1 MSSAE
6 GKDSQQANRL
16 LREKSPYLLQ
26 HAYNPV
32 DWYSWSEEAF
42 DKAGSE
48 DKPIFLSIGYS
59 TCHWCHNMARDSFE
73 DEEVAQILNE
83 HFVSIKVDR
92 EERPDVDQLYMNVCQ
107 MFTGQG
113 GWPLTV
119 IMTPGKIPFFAGT
132 FFPKEP
138 RYNMPGLK
146 NILLEVARLWKED
159 RKALEQKGQEVLG
172 ALQKQQAGRAEGV
185 LQESTLRQAGESLKK
200 IFDRTHGGFGRAPK
214 FPMPHSLAFLL
225 RLWKRRGEED
235 YLHMVTRTLEHMERG
250 GIFDHLGYGFH
261 RYSVDEKW
269 LVPHFE
275 KMLYDQALL
284 GSAYVEAYQAT
295 GMENFADTAHKIFT
309 YVLGEMQDQNG
320 GFYSAENAESEG
332 VEGKYYLWEK
342 QELLQ
347 ALGEEKGELF
357 CSYWG
362 VTAKGNFEKGQNILH
377 LPRGVDAF
385 LEEQGL
391 DRREWFFLLEE
402 SRKKL
407 LEARGKRVRPS
418 LDDKILTSWNGL
430 MIGALAKGAG
440 ALKGEVYA
448 RAAVKAADFILHK
461 MEKEEGTLL
470 HRYRD
475 GEAAIEGFAEDY
487 AYFASGLL
495 DLYEAVPD
503 PRYLEKALSLTEK
516 MLQLF
521 WDKEQGGLS
530 QSGFDSGELPLQVR
544 EAFDGAL
551 PSPNSVA
558 AQNLLRLAALTSDEN
573 LQRRAQE
580 LVESFGSF
588 LKESPAGFTALLAA
602 VDFALGPVQEIV
614 VAAAEAGDP
623 LQGKML
629 NAVYERFLPRKVLLS
644 FGEKDFQ
651 RLQRISP
658 QLLDKKPLEG
668 KTTAY
673 LCRNFSCLQPTT
685 DPGEWEKLLDRET
698 AQ

>member
-1 MSSAE
+1 
-6 GKDSQQANRL
+6 
-16 LREKSPYLLQ
+16 
-26 HAYNPV
+26 
-32 DWYSWSEEAF
+32 
-42 DKAGSE
+42 
-48 DKPIFLSIGYS
+48 
-59 TCHWCHNMARDSFE
+59 
-73 DEEVAQILNE
+73 
-83 HFVSIKVDR
+83 
-92 EERPDVDQLYMNVCQ
+92 
-107 MFTGQG
+107 
-113 GWPLTV
+113 
-119 IMTPGKIPFFAGT
+119 
-132 FFPKEP
+132 
-138 RYNMPGLK
+138 
-146 NILLEVARLWKED
+146 
-159 RKALEQKGQEVLG
+159 
-172 ALQKQQAGRAEGV
+172 
-185 LQESTLRQAGESLKK
+185 
-200 IFDRTHGGFGRAPK
+200 
-214 FPMPHSLAFLL
+214 
-225 RLWKRRGEED
+225 
-235 YLHMVTRTLEHMERG
+235 
-250 GIFDHLGYGFH
+250 
-261 RYSVDEKW
+261 
-269 LVPHFE
+269 
-275 KMLYDQALL
+275 
-284 GSAYVEAYQAT
+284 
-295 GMENFADTAHKIFT
+295 
-309 YVLGEMQDQNG
+309 MQDQNG

-347 ALGEEKGELF
+347 ALGQEKGELF

-461 MEKEEGTLL
+461 MEKEAGTLL